1 MRDIVDVSYDADPNT
16 GVLVVQ
22 GGVEYTVGGTSAG
35 SPQWAALVDLANEA
49 NGQTYGAVDAKLY
62 KLSSYHDITFGSD
75 TFFTASPGWDYP
87 TGLGT
92 PDSNMIASALSPALQ
107 VSMNSS
113 IVFEG
118 VKVAT
123 SGSLGILI
131 ANKTVSGTAL
141 VIARNDTTGQVLF
154 NTTYTI
160 PNINLMSETGT
171 LHASFLLSIGV
182 SPYPLSSNIRIKE
195 EAGTANV
202 SVGVTRRVDVDGNG
216 MVGIGDLS
224 IVAIAY
230 HSSFGAPNYNGST
243 DIDGNGTVDV
253 SDLSIVALYYHS
265 IDII

>member
-35 SPQWAALVDLANEA
+35 SPQWAALVDLANQA
-49 NGQTYGAVDAKLY
+49 NGQTYGAIDAKLY
-62 KLSSYHDITFGSD
+62 KLSSYHDITSGSD

-92 PDSNMIASALSPALQ
+92 PDSNMIVSSLSPALQ
-107 VSMNSS
+107 LSMNSS

-118 VKVAT
+118 VRVAT
-123 SGSLGILI
+123 TGSLGILV
-131 ANKTVSGTAL
+131 ANKTFSGTAL

-154 NTTYTI
+154 NKTYTI
-160 PNINLMSETGT
+160 PTINLMNETGT
-171 LHASFLLSIGV
+171 LQGSFLLSIGI
-182 SPYPLSSNIRIKE
+182 SPYPLSSNIRVKE
-195 EAGTANV
+195 AAGTPSV
-202 SVGVTRRVDVDGNG
+202 SIGVTRRVDIDGNG
-216 MVGIGDLS
+216 LVGIDDLA

-230 HSSFGAPNYNGST
+230 HSSLGTPSYNGT
-243 DIDGNGTVDV
+243 ADIDGSGTVDV